1 MNKKL
6 FFYSNNSI
14 AFSCEFLSSWIT
26 NSSQILWNVEQLLQ
40 RRPIRLPPLV
50 RLRLWPFFMPWCDLS
65 CAIAPK
71 RPVKIHWVLS
81 VFCLWTCHWDYLQ
94 DRIQRGLWLET
105 VKSWSQWLAFSIWAE
120 SALWPFLIPQKLEC
134 ISLLGL
140 LWKRQQTR
148 EYRKHDL
155 FHTLPEAEDLLPQGS
170 GDAGSLLVTL
180 GLARLAVLLF

>member
-1 MNKKL
+1 MKCRTVAPKKTHPSSSSGMSEAL
-6 FFYSNNSI
+6 
-14 AFSCEFLSSWIT
+14 AFLHALVWPVLCH
-26 NSSQILWNVEQLLQ
+26 SSQASSEESLGALYV
-40 RRPIRLPPLV
+40 LPMHLS
-50 RLRLWPFFMPWCDLS
+50 LRLS
-65 CAIAPK
+65 
-71 RPVKIHWVLS
+71 
-81 VFCLWTCHWDYLQ
+81 Q
-94 DRIQRGLWLET
+94 ERIQRGLWLET
-105 VKSWSQWLAFSIWAE
+105 VKSWSQRLAFSIWAE